1 LNPISGESV
10 ERYSQIMPR
19 PALRGARLTA
29 SQVRHPQDCLKD
41 ISLISAV
48 DEFRFQEL
56 YWFFRHT
63 FTASHGFEYNAPNVS
78 WTLRCGTVTVFI
90 MIV

>member
-1 LNPISGESV
+1 V
-10 ERYSQIMPR
+10 ERYNQIKPR
-19 PALRGARLTA
+19 PALRGARFTA
-29 SQVRHPQDCLKD
+29 SHVRQPQDNLKD
-41 ISLISAV
+41 MGFVCTI

-63 FTASHGFEYNAPNVS
+63 FTASRGFECNAPNVS